1 MTMKFIDVTFNGGM
15 KIDAI
20 LHPAVTPTGADA
32 PTGQDAPQPAPGT
45 AAPASTVIRT
55 DQPVKDGGE
64 GTAPTPFDLF
74 LASLAT
80 CAGVYAQRFCE
91 ARKISTEGLGIR
103 VGCEFAPKG
112 FQVTRMTFVV
122 TPPLGFPHQYRDAL
136 VRAVELCTVKKHI
149 MTPPA
154 FEVVLA

>member
-1 MTMKFIDVTFNGGM
+1 MTMKFIDVAFNGGM

-20 LHPAVTPTGADA
+20 LHPAA
-32 PTGQDAPQPAPGT
+32 PIGQDAPDAAPGT
-45 AAPASTVIRT
+45 PAAATVIHT
-55 DQPVKDGGE
+55 DQPVKDGGD
-64 GTAPTPFDLF
+64 GTAPTPFELF

-122 TPPLGFPHQYRDAL
+122 TPPLGFPGEYRDAL

>member
-1 MTMKFIDVTFNGGM
+1 MTMKFIDVAFNGGM

-20 LHPAVTPTGADA
+20 LHPTAPAGPDA
-32 PTGQDAPQPAPGT
+32 PIAPDAVPG
-45 AAPASTVIRT
+45 APASTVIHT

-64 GTAPTPFDLF
+64 GTAPTPFELF

-122 TPPLGFPHQYRDAL
+122 TPPQGFPDEYRDAL

>member
-1 MTMKFIDVTFNGGM
+1 MTMKFIDVAFNGGM
-15 KIDAI
+15 KIDAV
-20 LHPAVTPTGADA
+20 LHPAVTDDA
-32 PTGQDAPQPAPGT
+32 AAP
-45 AAPASTVIRT
+45 APASTVIRT

-64 GTAPTPFDLF
+64 GTGPTPFELF

-80 CAGVYAQRFCE
+80 CAGVYARRFCE
-91 ARKISTEGLGIR
+91 ARKISTEGMGIR
-103 VGCEFAPKG
+103 VGCEFASKG

-122 TPPLGFPHQYRDAL
+122 TPPQGFPDEYRDAL

>member
-1 MTMKFIDVTFNGGM
+1 MTMKFIDVAFNGGM

-20 LHPAVTPTGADA
+20 LHPPVTPAGPDT
-32 PTGQDAPQPAPGT
+32 P
-45 AAPASTVIRT
+45 APASTVIRT

-64 GTAPTPFDLF
+64 GTAPTPFELF

-122 TPPLGFPHQYRDAL
+122 TPPQGFPDEYRDAL
-136 VRAVELCTVKKHI
+136 VRAVELCAVKKHI

>member
-1 MTMKFIDVTFNGGM
+1 MTMKFIDVAFNGGM

-20 LHPAVTPTGADA
+20 LHPVVTGDAAVSGTP
-32 PTGQDAPQPAPGT
+32 
-45 AAPASTVIRT
+45 APASTVIHT
-55 DQPVKDGGE
+55 DQPVKDGGD
-64 GTAPTPFDLF
+64 GTAPTPFELF

-122 TPPLGFPHQYRDAL
+122 TPPQGFPGEYRDAL

>member
-1 MTMKFIDVTFNGGM
+1 MTMKFIDVAFNGGM

-20 LHPAVTPTGADA
+20 LHPAVTGDAPAGADI
-32 PTGQDAPQPAPGT
+32 PAP
-45 AAPASTVIRT
+45 AATVIHT

-64 GTAPTPFDLF
+64 GTAPTPFELF

-91 ARKISTEGLGIR
+91 ARKIATEGLGIR

-122 TPPLGFPHQYRDAL
+122 TPPQGFPAEYRDAL
-136 VRAVELCTVKKHI
+136 VRAVELCAVKKHI